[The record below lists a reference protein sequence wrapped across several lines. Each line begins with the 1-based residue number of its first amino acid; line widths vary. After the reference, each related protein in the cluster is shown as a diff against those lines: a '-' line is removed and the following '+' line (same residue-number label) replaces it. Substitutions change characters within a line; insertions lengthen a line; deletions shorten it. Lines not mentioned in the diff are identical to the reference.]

1 LRGLLSFSIS
11 LENQEKINLKYSNQ
25 LEYEAFTFLTNNSSK
40 FDIIIVGAGVL
51 GITTAFWI
59 SELYKCKIAIID
71 KETKVAQHATF
82 RNTGVIHR
90 PFYLDPEK
98 KRIFAKSTQ
107 KSYYMWKRLA
117 STYNLPWKQVETL
130 EVALHE
136 NEIPIL
142 EQYLEWGIKNQIP
155 EEEISI
161 LDSATV
167 KTLEPQVECV
177 GALRCITDT
186 SVNFER
192 FTKSIFSLATK
203 NGVTLIRGKEVKNI
217 NEKNSQ
223 IELEVK
229 DLEKTSQLSCNLL
242 INNAGGGA
250 VDIAHSLNLAKK
262 YIDLHFRG
270 NYWKVEEP
278 FASTITRNIY
288 SIPTDTT
295 YPFLDPHFIVKFD
308 GTREIG
314 PSAALVFSPYA
325 YEELSE
331 STVKLVKKIFERP
344 ITPKIKLATNK
355 KFQSMV
361 WREWG
366 ITISK
371 KALAQKIKRF
381 IPNIKQTMFK
391 TRGLPGVRNQLIDEK
406 GFIPE
411 PIIIESPNT
420 IHLLNYNSPGATGAP
435 AFSAHIVSQIQEKG
449 YFNNL
454 TKQKT
459 QRYNKLWNFKNAKDY
474 GKDKIKFQ

>member
-1 LRGLLSFSIS
+1 M
-11 LENQEKINLKYSNQ
+11 
-25 LEYEAFTFLTNNSSK
+25 TNNSSK

-51 GITTAFWI
+51 GVTTAFWI
-59 SELYKCKIAIID
+59 SELYKCKIAIIE
-71 KETKVAQHATF
+71 KETKIAQHATF

-98 KRIFAKSTQ
+98 KRMFAKSTQ
-107 KSYYMWKRLA
+107 KSYYMWKKLA

-142 EQYLEWGIKNQIP
+142 EQYLEWSIKNQVP

-167 KTLEPQVECV
+167 KTLEPQVECA

-186 SVNFER
+186 SVNFEWL
-192 FTKSIFSLATK
+192 TKSIFSLAAK
-203 NGVTLIRGKEVKNI
+203 NGITFLKGKEVKNI
-217 NEKNSQ
+217 NEKNNQ
-223 IELEVK
+223 IELDVK
-229 DLEKTSQLSCNLL
+229 DSEKTSRISCNLL

-262 YIDLHFRG
+262 YTDLHFRG

-278 FASTITRNIY
+278 FASTLTRNIY
-288 SIPTDTT
+288 SIPTETT
-295 YPFLDPHFIVKFD
+295 FPFLDPHFIVRSD

-314 PSAALVFSPYA
+314 PSAALVFSPHA
-325 YEELSE
+325 YKGLSE
-331 STVKLVKKIFERP
+331 STAKFVKKIAERP
-344 ITPKIKLATNK
+344 ITPKIKLITNR

-361 WREWG
+361 WREWR

-371 KALAQKIKRF
+371 KALSQKIKRF
-381 IPNIKQTMFK
+381 IPNIKQTMLK

-406 GFIPE
+406 GFILE
-411 PIIIESPNT
+411 PIIIESSNT

-435 AFSAHIVSQIQEKG
+435 AFSAHVVSQIQEKG
-449 YFNNL
+449 HFDNL
-454 TKQKT
+454 IKQKS
-459 QRYNKLWNFKNAKDY
+459 QKHNRLWNFENAKDY
-474 GKDKIKFQ
+474 GKDKIKFQPK